1 MTTFSVEIYTETIA
15 YIYWM
20 CYCRFERFPY
30 SLCDLTSLRFLD
42 LSDNQ
47 IREVPENLS
56 NLQQLESLLLFVN
69 QLERL
74 PNSICSLPVQRS
86 RDRWRHMPSKGQVV
100 IKSSRLP
107 ILTTVRFKSSTYGKH
122 ASLFNASPAVTRP
135 IVAPTPSVRWAVCT
149 FCGWATIDCA
159 RCRGA
164 SVSCASSTGVRVST
178 RCQPWSTVI
187 QWSGPRWTSAS
198 AASMQSP
205 STSAPVTLATQTIRR
220 RTLVDIADIVFG
232 RPLGRVLAR
241 CVDRLSVV
249 CNTCIVAKPYDVSGQ
264 RRYHWI
270 SRWRVP
276 IGSHMSQSA
285 AVWPQF

>member
-1 MTTFSVEIYTETIA
+1 MWPDVSSISRSQRQSDSRSAGELIEPATTRVTAPVCQPARTPTQLHL
-15 YIYWM
+15 
-20 CYCRFERFPY
+20 FP
-30 SLCDLTSLRFLD
+30 
-42 LSDNQ
+42 
-47 IREVPENLS
+47 
-56 NLQQLESLLLFVN
+56 
-69 QLERL
+69 
-74 PNSICSLPVQRS
+74 
-86 RDRWRHMPSKGQVV
+86 
-100 IKSSRLP
+100 
-107 ILTTVRFKSSTYGKH
+107 SST
-122 ASLFNASPAVTRP
+122 AVTRP